1 MEGVSYPAANSH
13 GNIQNQL
20 FVRKKS
26 QNYWRVSFFF
36 STTVCCCGLDN
47 WASKQTNKG
56 SCSSLAQPK
65 TSRHPICSSL
75 PHQTQE
81 EGGER
86 WRNKAGCTRRG
97 RASRRSKGG
106 GRRKACS
113 ALVLSERE
121 RREKQGRGSPWPLLQ
136 PLYKTDPGD
145 ASASP

>member
-56 SCSSLAQPK
+56 FCSSLAQPK

-81 EGGER
+81 EGERDGGIKQGARGEGEP
-86 WRNKAGCTRRG
+86 AGDQ
-97 RASRRSKGG
+97 KGG

-113 ALVLSERE
+113 ALRE
-121 RREKQGRGSPWPLLQ
+121 GEKREAGQGQ
-136 PLYKTDPGD
+136 PM
-145 ASASP
+145 ASAPAAI